1 MWAEVIPMTEPMDQD
16 LKKLMDQ
23 NSIKTTV
30 ISYLMTLVFAAVS
43 AVTAMAGREMVERL
57 MREYLFSGSVDLQV
71 NQTTGLRH
79 LSTIVGLAVMVGLW
93 LAAFMIVW
101 NRTEKAETLK
111 KRVKVNAIWIGAA
124 AGCFLIFLLVTYFA
138 TGQWLTL
145 RGGV

>member
-1 MWAEVIPMTEPMDQD
+1 MTEPMDQD
-16 LKKLMDQ
+16 LKKLMDE

-43 AVTAMAGREMVERL
+43 AITAMAGREMIERI
-57 MREYLFSGSVDLQV
+57 MRDFVFSGNAELQV

-79 LSTIVGLAVMVGLW
+79 LSTIVGLGIMVGAW

-101 NRTEKAETLK
+101 HRTEKAGTLK
-111 KRVKVNAIWIGAA
+111 KRVKINLIWIGAA
-124 AGCFLIFLLVTYFA
+124 AGCFLVFLLATYFF

-145 RGGV
+145 RGGI

>member
-1 MWAEVIPMTEPMDQD
+1 MTEPMDQD
-16 LKKLMDQ
+16 LKRLMDQ

-43 AVTAMAGREMVERL
+43 AVTAMAGREMIERL
-57 MREYLFSGSVDLQV
+57 MREFVFNGNAELQV

-79 LSTIVGLAVMVGLW
+79 LSTILGLVVMVGIW

-101 NRTEKAETLK
+101 NRTEKAATLK
-111 KRVKVNAIWIGAA
+111 KRVKVNIIWVGAA
-124 AGCFLIFLLVTYFA
+124 AGCFLVFLLVTYFV
-138 TGQWLTL
+138 TGTWLTL